1 MTNEQPKAVVGFV
14 YDNDVEMRPRVDV
27 RRMERAR
34 RVQSIHADGLRLV
47 VKNANGYVEAALR
60 GDGAVVRVGA

>member
-1 MTNEQPKAVVGFV
+1 MANDQPKAVVGFV
-14 YDNDVEMRPRVDV
+14 YDNDVVMRPRVDV

-47 VKNANGYVEAALR
+47 VKNAHGYVEATLR
-60 GDGAVVRVGA
+60 ADGTVVRP